1 MVHTYYGLG
10 PISTKDK
17 VCLTDLKGFNQ
28 QLPNSVLRG
37 TSVPQG
43 VSSLVST
50 FLSLE

>member
-17 VCLTDLKGFNQ
+17 VCLTEVKGFSQ
-28 QLPNSVLRG
+28 QLPNSVLRVPV
-37 TSVPQG
+37 SPQG